1 MTPPDPTTHA
11 WSKLSRLAAQAP
23 ADTHE
28 APFGFASRIVAAWT
42 ADRREGR
49 LATFE
54 RLTLRGMAVAM
65 VILAGSAAI
74 GYDTL
79 TGVLTG
85 EASLVG
91 GGWLDVLTLP
101 L

>member
-1 MTPPDPTTHA
+1 M
-11 WSKLSRLAAQAP
+11 
-23 ADTHE
+23 
-28 APFGFASRIVAAWT
+28 
-42 ADRREGR
+42 
-49 LATFE
+49 
-54 RLTLRGMAVAM
+54 
-65 VILAGSAAI
+65 

-79 TGVLTG
+79 AGVFTG